1 MDCSLESRDG
11 IRLKYHDDEPDG
23 RARIRMSRTAQ
34 PSPGVA
40 LRLRTVIDCT
50 PGEEPV
56 PPVTIEFVN
65 NNLPPAGEAA
75 HQVTAARFM
84 FSCDEYIAFSKQL
97 RAVEGMLAAAGLPRE
112 CTSSVNEFCRLSA
125 ASAINMYYAS
135 VAITVEADAP
145 ENVVDDEDEE
155 VVPDGADT
163 GDCAICYSEYVV
175 GGATSVKLPCGH
187 VYHRKCIDKWTRVDA
202 TCPYCRTPVPVPEED
217 CFWDDE
223 DCHPADD
230 THADEARRGDV
241 PSSAWARI
249 GGTARLVPS
258 VFGFL
263 SAFWRGG

>member
-187 VYHRKCIDKWTRVDA
+187 VYHRKCVDKWTR
-202 TCPYCRTPVPVPEED
+202 
-217 CFWDDE
+217 
-223 DCHPADD
+223 PAP
-230 THADEARRGDV
+230 TAARRCRRRTVSGTTT
-241 PSSAWARI
+241 RI
-249 GGTARLVPS
+249 ITRRTTSTATRHGEGTCLHPLGLVSGEQQGLCRPYS
-258 VFGFL
+258 DF
-263 SAFWRGG
+263 